1 MKVLGFAGP
10 SGSGKTTL
18 VTALLPLLRARGLS
32 VSTVKHTHHSVDLDQ
47 PGKDTFLHREAG
59 AHEVVLA
66 SSSRFVI
73 QHEYRNADEL
83 SLDALLARLD
93 PVDLVVVEGFRP
105 YPQPKILVYRP
116 ALGKPMPDLER
127 LESVLAVASDA
138 ALDVPLPVLPLNEP
152 QAVLDFVVDRL
163 DL

>member
-73 QHEYRNADEL
+73 QHEYRGADEL
-83 SLDALLARLD
+83 PLDALLARLD

-105 YPQPKILVYRP
+105 YPHPKIVVHRP
-116 ALGKPMPDLER
+116 AAGKPMPDLAR
-127 LESVLAVASDA
+127 LDSVLAVASDVS
-138 ALDVPLPVLPLNEP
+138 LDLPLPVLPLNDP
-152 QAVLDFVVDRL
+152 QAILDFVVDRL